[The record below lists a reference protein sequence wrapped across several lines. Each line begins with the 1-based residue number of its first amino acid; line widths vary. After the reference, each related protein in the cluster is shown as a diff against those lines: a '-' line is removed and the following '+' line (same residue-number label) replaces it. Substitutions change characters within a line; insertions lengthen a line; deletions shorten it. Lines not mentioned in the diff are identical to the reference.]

1 MVVTM
6 CVPGISLSLV
16 LSLHNTRA
24 SLYLH
29 TITITITIAICVVSR
44 SARCRM
50 KLSRL
55 LLSTLHQCQQST
67 LWLGFILTLDCCL
80 VQCTVQANISSVCC
94 VTRILILDSTSIAS
108 KRILNIQHLACDGRT
123 VAVLGTSNIDI
134 SIYTIYVIT
143 FSHINILVIVCIF
156 PTPHSLFYSV
166 PALHLGRHSVPAI

>member
-1 MVVTM
+1 M

-29 TITITITIAICVVSR
+29 TITTICVVSR
-44 SARCRM
+44 SSRCRM

-67 LWLGFILTLDCCL
+67 LWLGLILMLDCCL

-94 VTRILILDSTSIAS
+94 VTRILILDGSSIHSFSTFNSLS
-108 KRILNIQHLACDGRT
+108 VM
-123 VAVLGTSNIDI
+123 VAVMDTSNMDI
-134 SIYTIYVIT
+134 SIPFMLCVMYRY
-143 FSHINILVIVCIF
+143 IF
-156 PTPHSLFYSV
+156 PDQHPSDCVHIPVSSLPNSLFYSV
-166 PALHLGRHSVPAI
+166 PALHLGRHSAPQSDGRSEHFS

>member
-1 MVVTM
+1 M

-29 TITITITIAICVVSR
+29 TITTTITTIAICVVSR
-44 SARCRM
+44 SSRCRM

-67 LWLGFILTLDCCL
+67 LWLGLILMLDCCL